1 MLQGRVSE
9 ILRGNRTVTSL
20 EAIERV
26 AVGLGMPDPAR
37 IMLGIAPVY
46 PAGLDHL
53 GPSGRAELLEVY
65 PSQAAARP
73 EIERRAAHAEVVEVL
88 AVRGLGIL
96 GLNDSLL
103 RARVCNRE
111 VTVRALLLDPDGEA
125 ARRRATEIGENHP
138 SFAAGVRL
146 SLELLADLAND
157 GATIEGY
164 VYDLLPTWRVI
175 SLDDT
180 LFVSAFGEVHEGH
193 TSPMYQLGPSPHGAF
208 WRGIRR
214 FTDELRRTA
223 RRVI

>member
-1 MLQGRVSE
+1 MTVVQHGRRALRSARQRHLTATQHFGCHADGRFVDRATDVTHACHCWAPTGNDFE
-9 ILRGNRTVTSL
+9 IRSV
-20 EAIERV
+20 RV
-26 AVGLGMPDPAR
+26 D
-37 IMLGIAPVY
+37 
-46 PAGLDHL
+46 LD
-53 GPSGRAELLEVY
+53 GPSIAAE
-65 PSQAAARP
+65 
-73 EIERRAAHAEVVEVL
+73 
-88 AVRGLGIL
+88 
-96 GLNDSLL
+96 
-103 RARVCNRE
+103 RARVRNRE